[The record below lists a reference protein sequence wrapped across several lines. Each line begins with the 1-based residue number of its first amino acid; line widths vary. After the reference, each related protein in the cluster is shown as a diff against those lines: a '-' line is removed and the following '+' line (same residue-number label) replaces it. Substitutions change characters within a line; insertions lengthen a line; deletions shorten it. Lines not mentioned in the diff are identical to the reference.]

1 MPLRP
6 ELRFSAADAARA
18 VLAFAFVAAVSV
30 ASPLA
35 LPASA
40 GEVDDLRKENA
51 QLRRELDA
59 AQEQIRELRA
69 RLGGTAPTA
78 PTASTR
84 GPVATEDA
92 AEEGV
97 AEEKGARTEA
107 ELVPMRRVRLRVEGS
122 EADPNSLVSEWMPA
136 RAGFRVLES
145 LRFRLVRSDQG
156 LDALLSIARSTPSGS
171 LSDVTKATLVID
183 GTAVSCPRVDFS
195 ERRRQ
200 RTAARNSTLE
210 REQIA
215 TYAIPAEAFGRINT
229 AKEVTFSAGP
239 SSFELTDEH
248 LAAAGA
254 LALRRDRDRSAP

>member
-6 ELRFSAADAARA
+6 ELRSSAAHTARA
-18 VLAFAFVAAVSV
+18 LLALAFFAAVSV
-30 ASPLA
+30 VSPLA

-40 GEVDDLRKENA
+40 GELDDLRKENA

-69 RLGGTAPTA
+69 KLGGTA

-84 GPVATEDA
+84 GATA
-92 AEEGV
+92 AEEAAEGGV
-97 AEEKGARTEA
+97 AEEKAARTEA

-122 EADPNSLVSEWMPA
+122 EADPKSLVTEWMPA
-136 RAGFRVLES
+136 REGSRVLEF

-156 LDALLSIARSTPSGS
+156 LDPLLSLARSIPSGS

-195 ERRRQ
+195 ENRRL
-200 RTAARNSTLE
+200 RTTARDSTLE

-215 TYAIPAEAFGRINT
+215 TYAIPTEAFGRINT
-229 AKEVTFSAGP
+229 AKEVTLTAGP
-239 SSFELTDEH
+239 TSIDLTDEH

-254 LALRRDRDRSAP
+254 LALRRDRDHGAP